1 MVKLAHNTYFQLG
14 VFMSSAMVVQTIGWN
29 QSTHALAFNNSLTQQ
44 LPRETDGFNSVQ
56 SPQNPPLFSPIFN
69 LLAFSFDS
77 PPLNLFS
84 GQSASFDNSDNF
96 LPISIIPRSQS
107 KPANSVSPKQEQY
120 LANAQSVAKALPPSL
135 IYQVKQGDTITKIAS
150 EYQIPSHELV
160 ELNQIQDSNII
171 FVDQRLHI
179 PATATQDSTSN
190 TNSPAIANINTNKA
204 NSANEDPY
212 ITNLRAEID
221 QLRDQYRHEQEGQ
234 KADTN
239 YFSPPN
245 TSPAKIVPSA
255 DEDPY
260 ITNLRTEI
268 DQLRAKYRH
277 EQAKKQGQKDDVN
290 SPALVSLPNQLTEQ
304 RVKTNTRP
312 ISATPKLNKLNKL
325 NPPSLQSN
333 LQSKLIKQDAIALK
347 LPPLS
352 NSEEYLPNIFDGYA
366 WPADGVLSS
375 GYGWRW
381 GRMHEGIDIAAPIG
395 TPVLAS
401 ASGIVV
407 GAGWHDG
414 YGNLIKLEHLDG
426 SVTLYGHNSR
436 ILVTHGQEV
445 EQGEQIAE
453 MGSTGNSTG
462 SHVHFE
468 IHLRDQEI
476 VDPLTL
482 LSSR

>member
-1 MVKLAHNTYFQLG
+1 MVKLAHDTYFQLG
-14 VFMSSAMVVQTIGWN
+14 VFMSSAMVVQTIGLN

-44 LPRETDGFNSVQ
+44 LPRETGSFNSVQ
-56 SPQNPPLFSPIFN
+56 SPQDPPLFSPIFN
-69 LLAFSFDS
+69 LLASSFDS

-84 GQSASFDNSDNF
+84 GQSDSFHNSDDF

-107 KPANSVSPKQEQY
+107 KQANSVSPKSPKQEQY
-120 LANAQSVAKALPPSL
+120 LANAQSVSVATASSPSL

-150 EYQIPSHELV
+150 EHQIPSQELI
-160 ELNQIQDSNII
+160 ELNQIQDSNVIL
-171 FVDQRLHI
+171 VDQRLRI
-179 PATATQDSTSN
+179 PATATQNSTSD
-190 TNSPAIANINTNKA
+190 TNSAAIAQPTQRAIADINTDKA
-204 NSANEDPY
+204 NSVNEDPY

-221 QLRDQYRHEQEGQ
+221 QLRDQYRHEQE
-234 KADTN
+234 
-239 YFSPPN
+239 
-245 TSPAKIVPSA
+245 
-255 DEDPY
+255 
-260 ITNLRTEI
+260 
-268 DQLRAKYRH
+268 
-277 EQAKKQGQKDDVN
+277 QKDN
-290 SPALVSLPNQLTEQ
+290 PSPSGLVSLPNQLTEQ

-333 LQSKLIKQDAIALK
+333 LQSKLIKQDAIALR

-436 ILVTHGQEV
+436 ILVAHGQEV

>member
-29 QSTHALAFNNSLTQQ
+29 QSIHALAFNNSLTQQ

-84 GQSASFDNSDNF
+84 GQSDSFHNSDNF

-120 LANAQSVAKALPPSL
+120 LANAQSVAKAFPPSL

-204 NSANEDPY
+204 NFNKANSNNFSPPNTSPPETVPAANEDPY
-212 ITNLRAEID
+212 IANLRAEID
-221 QLRDQYRHEQEGQ
+221 QLRAQFRQ
-234 KADTN
+234 
-239 YFSPPN
+239 
-245 TSPAKIVPSA
+245 
-255 DEDPY
+255 
-260 ITNLRTEI
+260 
-268 DQLRAKYRH
+268 
-277 EQAKKQGQKDDVN
+277 EQAQKQEQKNHTN
-290 SPALVSLPNQLTEQ
+290 SAGLVSLTAQPTEQ
-304 RVKTNTRP
+304 RVKTSTRP
-312 ISATPKLNKLNKL
+312 ISATAKLNKLNKV

-395 TPVLAS
+395 TPVLAA
-401 ASGIVV
+401 ASGVVV

-426 SVTLYGHNSR
+426 SVTVYGHNSR

-482 LSSR
+482 LTSR